1 MPAKDGLIILKRSLA
16 NNSQNNRRSNFCSLR
31 GSRQVCRCHEEN
43 HGGFLAHT
51 KAPYSGGE
59 NATFIS
65 KTKKRAPGFKAG
77 RDKLTLLL
85 CANAVRFMIRTGLIY
100 KANP

>member
-1 MPAKDGLIILKRSLA
+1 MPAKDGLIILERSLA
-16 NNSQNNRRSNFCSLR
+16 NNSQNNREKQLLFTQ
-31 GSRQVCRCHEEN
+31 RQQTSSQMPLGKSWRVFSSHK
-43 HGGFLAHT
+43 GAIFW
-51 KAPYSGGE
+51 GE

-65 KTKKRAPGFKAG
+65 KTKRAPGFEAG